1 MSYTYKLYRLQQ
13 IDSQIDQTHMRLN
26 AINTK
31 LNDDASL
38 RQAQAQVD
46 AIKLKVNETRKVLRH
61 AEEEVHAQEYKI
73 EQTEAT
79 LYGGKVNNPKELQ
92 DLQKEASA
100 LKKFLIVLEDRQLEI
115 MLVMEDL
122 ETEYKT
128 TLANLEV
135 VQNRVAKENGT
146 LSKEQSLLLKDIER
160 MEIERR
166 VAAVVIPAPDL
177 DLYEQLRQQRRGMA
191 VAIISENSCSAC
203 GSNLTPAVVQT
214 ASSSDQIIRCGFC
227 GRILFAG

>member
-31 LNDDASL
+31 LNDDTSL
-38 RQAQAQVD
+38 RQAQAQED
-46 AIKLKVNETRKVLRH
+46 TIKLKVNETRKTLHH
-61 AEEEVHAQEYKI
+61 AEEEVHAQEVKI

-79 LYGGKVNNPKELQ
+79 LYGGKVSNPKELQ

-100 LKKFLIVLEDRQLEI
+100 LKKHLIVLEDRQLEL
-115 MLVMEDL
+115 MMVMEDL

-128 TLANLEV
+128 TLSDLEV
-135 VQNRVAKENGT
+135 VQNRVTEENGI
-146 LSKEQSLLLKDIER
+146 LSNEQSLLLKDIER

-166 VAAVVIPAPDL
+166 VAADVIPAPDL
-177 DLYEQLRQQRRGMA
+177 DLYEHLRQQRRGMA

-203 GSNLTPAVVQT
+203 GSSLTPAMIQT
-214 ASSSDQIIRCGFC
+214 ANSSDQIIRCGFC